1 MNLPLLQ
8 KRCCLIKYFV
18 TNTDSKRNHS
28 PNMRNSLLFRCRSLY
43 DQLDR
48 FLDGEMGLWEHLLV
62 KGHLMMCPQCR
73 VYLRQYSQIRTL
85 SLQQQQEQLP
95 PDFEQVMG
103 PIVARWKSE
112 QNS

>member
-1 MNLPLLQ
+1 MR
-8 KRCCLIKYFV
+8 RCHE
-18 TNTDSKRNHS
+18 RNI
-28 PNMRNSLLFRCRSLY
+28 PRRENRNVAASGLY
-43 DQLDR
+43 VRTQNHI
-48 FLDGEMGLWEHLLV
+48 G
-62 KGHLMMCPQCR
+62 
-73 VYLRQYSQIRTL
+73 IRTL